1 MVLVGDE
8 RGGGALG
15 RGEVA
20 LWGDD
25 GMRLR
30 TWKRGRFANLL
41 CTALPAVL
49 AHSAII
55 TIPAMIMSIIG
66 GLLIYGTIVTFGM
79 FFQEEQ
85 EF

>member
-1 MVLVGDE
+1 M
-8 RGGGALG
+8 
-15 RGEVA
+15 
-20 LWGDD
+20 
-25 GMRLR
+25 
-30 TWKRGRFANLL
+30 FANWPSA
-41 CTALPAVL
+41 ALPAVL